1 MSINADSLIEVLR
14 EQCLKRGCNG
24 IKGLS
29 VIFRAMDID
38 YSKRIVFEELKE
50 ALERF
55 GVIMSDNYLHTLFN
69 ALDLNSSG
77 GIDFC
82 EFMHKLRPPM
92 KQCRINVIEEA
103 FSKLDVNKDEAIML
117 DDLQGNFRFHVI
129 SYNINGF
136 ALIVDA
142 LFSSTRN

>member
-1 MSINADSLIEVLR
+1 MSETAESLIEVLR
-14 EQCLKRGCNG
+14 EQCLQRGCNG

-38 YSKRIVFEELKE
+38 YSKRIVYEEMKV

-55 GVIMSDNYLHTLFN
+55 GVIMSENYLHTLFN
-69 ALDLNSSG
+69 ALDLNRSG

-92 KQCRINVIEEA
+92 RQCRINVINEA
-103 FSKLDVNKDEAIML
+103 FNKLDANKDEAIML
-117 DDLQGNFRFHVI
+117 DDL
-129 SYNINGF
+129 NGKKY
-136 ALIVDA
+136 
-142 LFSSTRN
+142 